1 MYIMYIYIYIA
12 VYLYDKQPPLGR
24 SIAGSICKDGTNII
38 KEKTNCVNECFNSL
52 YIYICIRGS
61 LWFGFPIQPI
71 QLPHPIFLYFI
82 YHGNY
87 AIKL

>member
-1 MYIMYIYIYIA
+1 MHASFINGDKNCLVEAHLDYEIKQPIHTYIHVYYVYIYIA

-52 YIYICIRGS
+52 YIYV
-61 LWFGFPIQPI
+61 
-71 QLPHPIFLYFI
+71 
-82 YHGNY
+82 
-87 AIKL
+87 